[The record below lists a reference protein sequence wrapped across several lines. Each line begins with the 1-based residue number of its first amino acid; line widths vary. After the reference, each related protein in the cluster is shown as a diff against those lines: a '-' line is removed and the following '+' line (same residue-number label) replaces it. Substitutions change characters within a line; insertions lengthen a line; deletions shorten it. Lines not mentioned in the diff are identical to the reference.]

1 MNHKI
6 IIFIFVFLL
15 SCAGG
20 EIKNNSADIKCVPV
34 SPMDNLAPYIGKC
47 IIMKG
52 VVTDTGYPSITDYW
66 IPVPELEKYRGGKVN
81 LKGTLET
88 RKESSSGSGDQ
99 GSTRGVYFIRVISVE
114 PLQ

>member
-1 MNHKI
+1 MNHKVT
-6 IIFIFVFLL
+6 IFLFAFIL

-20 EIKNNSADIKCVPV
+20 DIKNNTTESKCVSV
-34 SPMDNLAPYIGKC
+34 SPMDNLAPHIGKC

-52 VVTDTGYPSITDYW
+52 AVTDTGYSSIVDYW
-66 IPVPELEKYRGGKVN
+66 IPVPELEKFRGQKVS

-99 GSTRGVYFIRVISVE
+99 GSTRGVYFIKVISIE
-114 PLQ
+114 PLR